1 MKTAIYSGMTS
12 RNQKKPPKTGA
23 APRRK
28 RSWLIRLIGYGLALT
43 VWGTVGLAGIMA
55 WYAYDLPDIENLE
68 RAAGKRAPTVTVKAA
83 DGTVLAHY
91 GELYGVAVQL
101 HELPPHLPHAVLAVE
116 DRRFYDHMG
125 VDPIGI
131 LRAGWV
137 NLWAGTVRSG
147 GSTISQQ
154 LAKNLFLSSDRTV
167 RRKVQELLL
176 AFWLEQRFGKDQ
188 ILTIY
193 LNRVYFGQGAYGV
206 DAAARRYFNKP
217 AAQVTAYEAAM
228 LAGLLKAPS
237 RYNPLTNPDLAA
249 GRATQVLQSM
259 VEAGWLSKDQA
270 AAAKSGRAVMH
281 SDRLGGQ
288 SRHFAD
294 WVLDRAQDYISHD
307 GGDLIIHTTL
317 DPRLQRLAESAV
329 AKNLVASKKRK
340 ASQAAMV
347 AMRPDGAIVAMVGG
361 ASYGASQFNRATQAL
376 RQPGSSFKLFVYLTA
391 FESGFRPGDEV
402 EDAPITIDGWSPRNY
417 GGKYR
422 GTVSIRESV
431 ARSLN
436 SVAASI
442 AERVGRTKVTATARR
457 LGITS
462 PIGTDPALALGAYE
476 VTLLEMTS
484 AYAVMANGG
493 IGVWPHGI
501 TEVSDGEGNILFRR
515 SGGGPGR
522 VVEPEHVAA
531 VNDVLT
537 AAITWG
543 TGKQAKLDRPSAG
556 KTGTSQDSRDAWF
569 IGYTADLITGV
580 WFGNDNNSAMDD
592 VGGGSFPARTWRAF
606 MKPAHEGVA
615 PKPLPGVAAPLS
627 N

>member
-1 MKTAIYSGMTS
+1 MAS
-12 RNQKKPPKTGA
+12 RKRTKGKKA
-23 APRRK
+23 APPARK
-28 RSWLIRLIGYGLALT
+28 QGSWLARAISYGLAMA
-43 VWGTVGLAGIMA
+43 VWAAVFLAGVVA
-55 WYAYDLPDIENLE
+55 WYAYDLPDIEHLE
-68 RAAGKRAPTVTVKAA
+68 EAAGKRAPTVTVQAA

-101 HELPPHLPHAVLAVE
+101 HELPPHLPRAVLAVE
-116 DRRFYDHMG
+116 DRRFYDHAG

-131 LRAGWV
+131 ARAIWT

-217 AAQVTAYEAAM
+217 ATQVTAYEAAM

-237 RYNPLTNPDLAA
+237 RYNPLSNPDLAA

-259 VEAGWLSKDQA
+259 VEAGWLTGAQA
-270 AAAKSGRAVMH
+270 AAAKSGRAVLR
-281 SDRLGGQ
+281 SDRMGGQ

-294 WVLDRAQDYISHD
+294 WALDRAQDYIRHE
-307 GGDLIIHTTL
+307 GGDLIIRTTI
-317 DPRLQRLAESAV
+317 DPRLQRLAEAAV
-329 AKNLVASKKRK
+329 RNNLAGAAKRK
-340 ASQAAMV
+340 AGQAAMV
-347 AMRPDGAIVAMVGG
+347 AMRPDGAITAMVGG
-361 ASYGASQFNRATQAL
+361 ASYGNSQFNRATQAL
-376 RQPGSSFKLFVYLTA
+376 RQPGSAFKLFVYLTA
-391 FESGFRPGDEV
+391 FESGFRPNDKV
-402 EDAPITIDGWSPRNY
+402 EDAPVTIDGWTPRNA

-422 GTVSIRESV
+422 GMVSIREAV

-442 AERVGRTKVTATARR
+442 AERVGRENVTATARR

-462 PIGTDPALALGAYE
+462 EIGTDPALALGTYE
-476 VTLLEMTS
+476 VTLLELTA

-493 IGVWPHGI
+493 IGVWPYGI
-501 TEVSDGEGNILFRR
+501 TEVMDGEGRVLFRR

-522 VVEPEHVAA
+522 VVAAENVAA
-531 VNDVLT
+531 INDVLT
-537 AAITWG
+537 ATITWG
-543 TGKQAKLDRPSAG
+543 TGKAAMLDRPAAG

-569 IGYTADLITGV
+569 IGYTPDLIAGV
-580 WFGNDNNSAMDD
+580 WFGNDNDSPMDR
-592 VGGGSFPARTWRAF
+592 VGGGSFPALTWRDF
-606 MKPAHEGVA
+606 MKPAHKGVE
-615 PKPLPGVAAPLS
+615 PKPLPGVSAQLS
-627 N
+627 Y

>member
-1 MKTAIYSGMTS
+1 MVSRKRTTA
-12 RNQKKPPKTGA
+12 RKP
-23 APRRK
+23 APPARRG
-28 RSWLIRLIGYGLALT
+28 RSWLVRAISYSLALM
-43 VWGTVGLAGIMA
+43 VWAAVALAGVIA
-55 WYAYDLPDIENLE
+55 WYAYDLPDIEHLE
-68 RAAGKRAPTVTVKAA
+68 AAAGKRAPTVTVQAA

-101 HELPPHLPHAVLAVE
+101 YELPPHLPHAVLAVE
-116 DRRFYDHMG
+116 DRRFYEHTG

-131 LRAGWV
+131 TRAIWT

-217 AAQVTAYEAAM
+217 ATQVTAYEAAM

-237 RYNPLTNPDLAA
+237 RYNPLSNPDLAD
-249 GRATQVLQSM
+249 GRASQVLQSM
-259 VEAGWLSKDQA
+259 VEAGWLTGAQA
-270 AAAKSGRAVMH
+270 AAAKSGRAVLR
-281 SDRLGGQ
+281 SDRMGGQ

-294 WVLDRAQDYISHD
+294 WALDRAKDYISHE
-307 GGDLIIHTTL
+307 GGDLVIRTTI
-317 DPRLQRLAESAV
+317 DPRLQRLAEAAV
-329 AKNLVASKKRK
+329 RSNLVAAAKRK
-340 ASQAAMV
+340 AGQAAMV
-347 AMRPDGAIVAMVGG
+347 AMRPDGSIAAMVGG
-361 ASYGASQFNRATQAL
+361 ASYGSSQFNRATQAL
-376 RQPGSSFKLFVYLTA
+376 RQPGSAFKLFVYLTA

-402 EDAPITIDGWSPRNY
+402 EDAPVTIDGWTPRNA
-417 GGKYR
+417 GGTYR
-422 GTVSIRESV
+422 GTVSIREAV
-431 ARSLN
+431 ARSIN
-436 SVAASI
+436 SVAASM
-442 AERVGRTKVTATARR
+442 AERVGRENVVATARR
-457 LGITS
+457 LGITAD
-462 PIGTDPALALGAYE
+462 IGADPALALGAYE
-476 VTLLEMTS
+476 VTLLELTA
-484 AYAVMANGG
+484 AYAVMPNGG
-493 IGVWPHGI
+493 IGVWPYGI
-501 TEVSDGEGNILFRR
+501 TEVMDGEGRVLFRR

-522 VVEPEHVAA
+522 VVEAGYVAA
-531 VNDVLT
+531 INDVLT

-543 TGKQAKLDRPSAG
+543 TGKQAALDRPAAG

-569 IGYTADLITGV
+569 IGYTADLVAGV
-580 WFGNDNNSAMDD
+580 WFGNDDNSPMDK
-592 VGGGSFPARTWRAF
+592 VGGGSYPALTWRAF
-606 MKPAHEGVA
+606 MKPALKDVP

>member
-1 MKTAIYSGMTS
+1 MAS
-12 RNQKKPPKTGA
+12 RKRTNDKNA
-23 APRRK
+23 APPRRK
-28 RSWLIRLIGYGLALT
+28 RSWLGRTIGYGLALT
-43 VWGTVGLAGIMA
+43 VWGTVGVAGVVA
-55 WYAYDLPDIENLE
+55 WYAYDLPDIERLE
-68 RAAGKRAPTVTVKAA
+68 KAAGQRAPTVTVQAA

-101 HELPPHLPHAVLAVE
+101 YELPPHLPHAVLAIE
-116 DRRFYDHMG
+116 DRRFYEHAG

-131 LRAGWV
+131 ARAIWT

-217 AAQVTAYEAAM
+217 AKQVTAYEAAM

-237 RYNPLTNPDLAA
+237 RYNPMSNPDLAA
-249 GRATQVLQSM
+249 GRAAQVLQSM
-259 VEAGWLSKDQA
+259 AEAGWLTEAQA
-270 AAAKSGRAVMH
+270 AAAKSGSATLH
-281 SDRLGGQ
+281 SDRMGGQ

-294 WVLDRAQDYISHD
+294 WVLERARDYISHD
-307 GGDLIIHTTL
+307 GGDLIIRTTI
-317 DPRLQRLAESAV
+317 DPRMQSLAERAV
-329 AKNLVASKKRK
+329 GANLAAAAKRK

-347 AMRPDGAIVAMVGG
+347 VLRPDGAITALVGG
-361 ASYGASQFNRATQAL
+361 ASYGKSQFNRATQAV
-376 RQPGSSFKLFVYLTA
+376 RQPGSAFKLFVYLTA
-391 FESGFRPGDEV
+391 FESGVRPGDIV
-402 EDAPITIDGWSPRNY
+402 EDAPVTIDGWTPRNS
-417 GGKYR
+417 GDKYR
-422 GTVSIRESV
+422 GAVSVREAV
-431 ARSLN
+431 ARSIN
-436 SVAASI
+436 SVAASL
-442 AERVGRTKVTATARR
+442 AERVGREKVAAAARR

-462 PIGTDPALALGAYE
+462 KIGTDPALALGAYE
-476 VTLLEMTS
+476 VTLLELTA

-501 TEVSDGEGNILFRR
+501 TEVMDGEGRILFRR

-522 VVEPEHVAA
+522 VVEGKYVAA

-543 TGKQAKLDRPSAG
+543 TGKAANPGRPAAG

-569 IGYTADLITGV
+569 IGYTPDLVAGV
-580 WFGNDNNSAMDD
+580 WFGNDDDSPMDKI
-592 VGGGSFPARTWRAF
+592 GGGSFPARTWRDF
-606 MKPAHEGVA
+606 MKPALDGVA
-615 PKPLPGVAAPLS
+615 PTPLPGVAVQLS
-627 N
+627 Y

>member
-1 MKTAIYSGMTS
+1 MTGKKRTTDRKTPQPA
-12 RNQKKPPKTGA
+12 RKT
-23 APRRK
+23 
-28 RSWLIRLIGYGLALT
+28 RSWLARAVSHGLAIA
-43 VWGTVGLAGIMA
+43 VWATVGLAGA
-55 WYAYDLPDIENLE
+55 VTWYAYDLPDIENLE
-68 RAAGKRAPTVTVKAA
+68 AAAGMRAPTITVQAN

-101 HELPPHLPHAVLAVE
+101 YELPPHLPHAVLAVE
-116 DRRFYDHMG
+116 DRRFYEHSG

-131 LRAGWV
+131 ARAVWT

-217 AAQVTAYEAAM
+217 ATQVTAYEAAM

-237 RYNPLTNPDLAA
+237 RYNPVSNPDLAD
-249 GRATQVLQSM
+249 GRAAQVLQSM
-259 VEAGWLSKDQA
+259 VEAGWLTGDQA
-270 AAAKSGRAVMH
+270 TSARSGRAILH
-281 SDRLGGQ
+281 GDRMGGQ
-288 SRHFAD
+288 ARYFAD
-294 WVLDRAQDYISHD
+294 WVLERATDYIGHE
-307 GGDLIIHTTL
+307 GGDLVIRTTI
-317 DPRLQRLAESAV
+317 DPDQQRLAEEAV
-329 AKNLVASKKRK
+329 RSNLAAAAKRR
-340 ASQAAMV
+340 ASQAALV
-347 AMRPDGAIVAMVGG
+347 AMRPDGAITAMVGG
-361 ASYGASQFNRATQAL
+361 GSYGNSQFNRATQAL
-376 RQPGSSFKLFVYLTA
+376 RQPGSAFKLFVYLTA
-391 FESGFRPGDEV
+391 FEAGFRPGDEV
-402 EDAPITIDGWSPRNY
+402 EDVPVTIDGWTPRNA

-422 GTVSIRESV
+422 GKVSIREAV
-431 ARSLN
+431 ARSIN

-442 AERVGRTKVTATARR
+442 AERLGRKKVTATARR

-462 PIGTDPALALGAYE
+462 EIGTDPALALGAYE
-476 VTLLEMTS
+476 VTLLELTA

-493 IGVWPHGI
+493 IGVWPYGI
-501 TEVSDGEGNILFRR
+501 SEILDGDGRVLFQR

-522 VVEPEHVAA
+522 VVEAENVAA
-531 VNDVLT
+531 INDVLT

-543 TGKQAKLDRPSAG
+543 TGRAARLDRPAAG

-569 IGYTADLITGV
+569 IGYTPDLVAGV
-580 WFGNDNNSAMDD
+580 WFGNDNDSPMDK
-592 VGGGSFPARTWRAF
+592 VGGGSFPARTWLSF
-606 MKPAHEGVA
+606 MKPSLTGVE
-615 PKPLPGVAAPLS
+615 PKPLQGVSAPLS
-627 N
+627 D

>member
-1 MKTAIYSGMTS
+1 MAS
-12 RNQKKPPKTGA
+12 
-23 APRRK
+23 RK
-28 RSWLIRLIGYGLALT
+28 RTADRKPAPPVRKQGSWLARAISYGLAMA
-43 VWGTVGLAGIMA
+43 VWAAVVLAGVVA
-55 WYAYDLPDIENLE
+55 WYAYDLPDIDHLE
-68 RAAGKRAPTVTVKAA
+68 AAAGKRAPTVTVQAA

-101 HELPPHLPHAVLAVE
+101 YELPPHLPHAVLAVE
-116 DRRFYDHMG
+116 DRRFYEHTG

-131 LRAGWV
+131 ARAVWT

-154 LAKNLFLSSDRTV
+154 LAKNLFLSSDRTI

-217 AAQVTAYEAAM
+217 ATQVTAYEGAM

-249 GRATQVLQSM
+249 GRAAQVLQSM
-259 VEAGWLSKDQA
+259 VEAGWLTGAQA
-270 AAAKSGRAVMH
+270 TAARSDRAVLR
-281 SDRLGGQ
+281 SDRMGGQ
-288 SRHFAD
+288 SRYFAD
-294 WVLDRAQDYISHD
+294 WALDRARDYISHD
-307 GGDLIIHTTL
+307 GGDLVIRTTI
-317 DPRLQRLAESAV
+317 DARLQRLAEAAV
-329 AKNLVASKKRK
+329 RGNLAAAAKRK
-340 ASQAAMV
+340 AGQAAIV
-347 AMRPDGAIVAMVGG
+347 AMRPDGAIAAMVGG
-361 ASYGASQFNRATQAL
+361 ASYGNSQFNRATQAL
-376 RQPGSSFKLFVYLTA
+376 RQPGSAFKLFVYLTA

-402 EDAPITIDGWSPRNY
+402 EDAPVTIDGWTPRNA

-422 GTVSIRESV
+422 GTVSIREAV
-431 ARSLN
+431 ARSIN
-436 SVAASI
+436 SVAASM
-442 AERVGRTKVTATARR
+442 AERVGRENVTATARR

-462 PIGTDPALALGAYE
+462 EIGTDPALALGTYE
-476 VTLLEMTS
+476 VTLLELTA

-501 TEVSDGEGNILFRR
+501 TEVMDGEGRVLFRR

-522 VVEPEHVAA
+522 VVAAENVAA
-531 VNDVLT
+531 INDVLT
-537 AAITWG
+537 AAIIWG
-543 TGKQAKLDRPSAG
+543 TGKAAKLDRPAAG

-569 IGYTADLITGV
+569 IGYTSDLIAGV
-580 WFGNDNNSAMDD
+580 WFGNDDNSPMDR
-592 VGGGSFPARTWRAF
+592 VGGGSYPALTWRDF
-606 MKPAHEGVA
+606 MKPALEGVA
-615 PKPLPGVAAPLS
+615 PKPLPGVAVQLS
-627 N
+627 Y